1 MEGALYV
8 VLCALLI
15 NSCICTATTGRD
27 RPKPHEETLLE
38 KDHTVNGEHN
48 TEYDHEA
55 FLGDMEDE
63 YDGLTP
69 EEAQKRLRVFVKRV
83 DADKDGFVSEE
94 ELTKWVKDVFSKRL
108 TDGVEEDAKVDR
120 SLNLFEQAKSPAN
133 KKPAPPK
140 KPAEHPPYLST

>member
-1 MEGALYV
+1 MRRYYKNMPLYLRATRNISYLHSSPEVNMEGALYV

-55 FLGDMEDE
+55 FLGDMED
-63 YDGLTP
+63 
-69 EEAQKRLRVFVKRV
+69 
-83 DADKDGFVSEE
+83 
-94 ELTKWVKDVFSKRL
+94 
-108 TDGVEEDAKVDR
+108 
-120 SLNLFEQAKSPAN
+120 
-133 KKPAPPK
+133 
-140 KPAEHPPYLST
+140 